1 MKPTAAPSAARSAA
15 ASAAASAATVPWSPV
30 WQAQVEL
37 ARLQAEWSAGQWLQW
52 TGWCE
57 RGLALAL
64 DAQRAWLQRLEA
76 GTAQALDG
84 GADRPGVA
92 APAAANGHAV
102 FELMEQPNPATLLR
116 DAQQA
121 WQDIG
126 AAWLGAIRHDLRE
139 EAAAP

>member
-1 MKPTAAPSAARSAA
+1 MKPAAAPSSV
-15 ASAAASAATVPWSPV
+15 ATPWTPML
-30 WQAQVEL
+30 QAQAEL
-37 ARLQAEWSAGQWLQW
+37 ARLQAQWSAGQWLQF

-64 DAQRAWLQRLEA
+64 DAQRAWLHQLEA
-76 GTAQALDG
+76 GTASALDS
-84 GADRPGVA
+84 GARAAAADPQ
-92 APAAANGHAV
+92 APAGRAV

-121 WQDIG
+121 WRDLG
-126 AAWLGAIRHDLRE
+126 AAWLGAMKHDLRE